1 MTNNSEAPH
10 PYDPVEIDLRKPLLA
25 AVLAWL
31 WPGAGHLY
39 QRRYGKGALL
49 MVCILITYFFGL
61 AIAEGHVVFVRLQQP
76 HPHYSFLGQI
86 GVGLP
91 AMPAVV
97 QKMFQDTGSGPLFGS
112 QVMAPP
118 RGEVSINQH
127 DELASWHETLGFAFE
142 LGTLFTTVAGLL
154 NILAIYDAYAGPVF
168 TIPGAKHGASPP
180 PSD

>member
-1 MTNNSEAPH
+1 MTNDLEGSS
-10 PYDPVEIDLRKPLLA
+10 PYDPVEIELRNPKLA

-39 QRRYGKGALL
+39 QRRYGKAGLL

-61 AIAEGHVVFVRLQQP
+61 AIAEGHVVFMRLKQP

-97 QKMFQDTGSGPLFGS
+97 QKVFQDKNWNPLFGS
-112 QVMAPP
+112 RVMAPP
-118 RGEVSINQH
+118 QGEVSLDEH
-127 DELASWHETLGFAFE
+127 DELASWHEKLGFAFE

-168 TIPGAKHGASPP
+168 TVPGEKPGGSPP
-180 PSD
+180 PSE